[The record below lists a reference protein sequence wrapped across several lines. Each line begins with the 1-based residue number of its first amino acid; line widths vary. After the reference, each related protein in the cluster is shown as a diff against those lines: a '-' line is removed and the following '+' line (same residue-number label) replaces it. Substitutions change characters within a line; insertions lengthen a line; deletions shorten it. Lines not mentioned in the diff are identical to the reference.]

1 MSLPLDRSAFKL
13 PALKEEDVL
22 QVNES
27 EVLEVLRSM
36 DTNKAVPRSD
46 VSTKIFKTFAEQLCD
61 PITMIINEAIMI
73 GYWLEFLKIETV
85 TPVPKVS
92 IPQTVDDLRKIC
104 GLLNLSKILEKV
116 ICKYLI
122 RDMKGSLDKSQYA
135 NQKGLSINHYLV
147 KLVDRVLGALDG
159 SSKGENT
166 AVIASYLDWSKA
178 FDRQDPTAL
187 EIKSFQDNGVR
198 PCLIPLLMSF
208 FEGRS
213 MRVKWH
219 GVMSGSKQLPG
230 GGPQGT
236 SLGIWSYLS
245 QTNDNPEQAPEEDI
259 YKFVDD
265 KSLVEVIDFQKVG
278 IASHNFRERVPS
290 DVPISNIVIPNDNL
304 KTQKYVTDIDQWTEQ
319 KKMKLNS
326 KKTKNQIFNFSKKY
340 QFSTN
345 IKIRDNEIETI
356 SDTKLLG
363 TMITSNLSWNK
374 NTRNLIT
381 ESNKR
386 MQFLHRAK
394 KFTNNVSDLKK
405 IYMLQVRSKLDQS
418 AVVWHSSITKK
429 NSGDLERVQKSA
441 LKVILGEKYDNY
453 KDALKLIGLDSLEER
468 RENLCLKFAKQC
480 LRHDK
485 LKGLFPRNKR
495 RHHMDK
501 RNCEKYKV
509 KKAKT
514 ERYRKSAI
522 PSMQRLLNQSE
533 KEKIEIFKRIDKTVP
548 VNYDCLL

>member
-1 MSLPLDRSAFKL
+1 
-13 PALKEEDVL
+13 
-22 QVNES
+22 
-27 EVLEVLRSM
+27 M

-85 TPVPKVS
+85 TPVPKES

-166 AVIASYLDWSKA
+166 AVIATYLDWSKA

-219 GVMSGSKQLPG
+219 GVMSESKQLPG

-265 KSLVEVIDFQKVG
+265 KSLVEVIDFQKIG
-278 IASHNFRERVPS
+278 IASHNFRDRVPS
-290 DVPISNIVIPNDNL
+290 NVPTSNIVIPNDNL
-304 KTQKYVTDIDQWTEQ
+304 KTQKYVTDIDHWTEQ

-340 QFSTN
+340 QFSTHV
-345 IKIRDNEIETI
+345 KIRDSEIETI

-363 TMITSNLSWNK
+363 TTITSDLSWNR

-381 ESNKR
+381 QSNKKCNFCTE
-386 MQFLHRAK
+386 QK
-394 KFTNNVSDLKK
+394 N
-405 IYMLQVRSKLDQS
+405 LQIMFQ
-418 AVVWHSSITKK
+418 I
-429 NSGDLERVQKSA
+429 
-441 LKVILGEKYDNY
+441 
-453 KDALKLIGLDSLEER
+453 
-468 RENLCLKFAKQC
+468 
-480 LRHDK
+480 
-485 LKGLFPRNKR
+485 
-495 RHHMDK
+495 
-501 RNCEKYKV
+501 
-509 KKAKT
+509 
-514 ERYRKSAI
+514 
-522 PSMQRLLNQSE
+522 
-533 KEKIEIFKRIDKTVP
+533 
-548 VNYDCLL
+548 